1 MRILL
6 GLALALALAC
16 PVAWGQAKEYIVLS
30 GGPALR
36 KWEKSKERTHDVFWG
51 NFVESALVRIGELK
65 AKAGPGD
72 QIAWLVFKPGYVSR
86 SREERQELTSVVQQK
101 ANAIGVA
108 LFWFDTTDQVINY
121 INRGKDRT
129 QLAVGSLDYFG
140 HSNKVNWM
148 FDYSNDIDG
157 CSTIFLHTRDL
168 SQLQAAAFAPDAEA
182 KSWGCHS
189 GEYYSQKFFDLT
201 GVKMWGA
208 VGKTDY
214 SRGGLP
220 FVSTEG
226 GRWTQ

>member
-1 MRILL
+1 MRMLL

-168 SQLQAAAFAPDAEA
+168 SHLQAAAFAPDAEA

>member
-1 MRILL
+1 MRSTL
-6 GLALALALAC
+6 GLALSLALVC
-16 PVAWGQAKEYIVLS
+16 TSSWGASEHIVIS

-51 NFVESALVRIGELK
+51 NFVESAIIRLAELK
-65 AKAGPGD
+65 SKAQPGD
-72 QIAWLVFKPGYVSR
+72 QIGWLVFKPGYVAR
-86 SREERQELTSVVQQK
+86 SREERKDLTAIVQEK

-108 LFWFDTTDQVINY
+108 LFWFDTTDQLINY
-121 INRGKDRT
+121 INRGKDRS
-129 QLAVGSLDYFG
+129 QFPVASLDFFG
-140 HSNKVNWM
+140 HSNKVNWL
-148 FDYSNDIDG
+148 FDYSNDLDG
-157 CSTIFLHTRDL
+157 CSTVFFHTRDL
-168 SQLQAAAFAPDAEA
+168 SRLQSSAFAPNAEA

-214 SRGGLP
+214 SQGGLP
-220 FVSTEG
+220 VLSTQG